1 MIGGIAAGIVV
12 FNAEKERLE
21 NNISRL
27 KKQVKDVYIFDN
39 SNVSDGDYDGVTYLS
54 ENKNCGIAYALNRI
68 MEQAKAD
75 GYKWLITMDQD
86 SLIPDG
92 MVHGFEESMR
102 EYQCWYK
109 EKNETPS
116 PITTALKRVM
126 NKITVAKCRKYLRI
140 ERFDIVHVNA
150 LTAYVVG
157 KAAILENIPVVW
169 HIREFMEEDLGISFV
184 SREYSLE
191 LLNRAT
197 QFIAISQ
204 PICNKWS
211 AQLQA
216 PVTVVHDGVPV
227 KDYYVDNN
235 TVHETVK
242 VLLYGRVVPGKGQ
255 LFYVQAAENILRNTS
270 KPCTFYFAGKVEDE
284 EYFNSCMQSIRQ
296 SGQENSIKYL
306 GQISDIQNLL
316 RDTDIVCVCST
327 KEGFGRV
334 TVESMLGKCL
344 VVGAASGAT
353 TELIQDGVNGIL
365 YQPDDEADFCK
376 KLTACIEQ
384 FDKYAGVVENGQKYA
399 LSHFTDE
406 KNTEGIL
413 LVYKNIAERIR

>member
-1 MIGGIAAGIVV
+1 MKILLAATSTEDFSGASKCLLELASSLTRHGQEVVVSLPKVGGSIETA
-12 FNAEKERLE
+12 
-21 NNISRL
+21 
-27 KKQVKDVYIFDN
+27 
-39 SNVSDGDYDGVTYLS
+39 LS
-54 ENKNCGIAYALNRI
+54 EKN
-68 MEQAKAD
+68 
-75 GYKWLITMDQD
+75 
-86 SLIPDG
+86 IPF
-92 MVHGFEESMR
+92 VVMR

-242 VLLYGRVVPGKGQ
+242 VG
-255 LFYVQAAENILRNTS
+255 
-270 KPCTFYFAGKVEDE
+270 
-284 EYFNSCMQSIRQ
+284 
-296 SGQENSIKYL
+296 
-306 GQISDIQNLL
+306 
-316 RDTDIVCVCST
+316 
-327 KEGFGRV
+327 
-334 TVESMLGKCL
+334 
-344 VVGAASGAT
+344 
-353 TELIQDGVNGIL
+353 
-365 YQPDDEADFCK
+365 
-376 KLTACIEQ
+376 
-384 FDKYAGVVENGQKYA
+384 
-399 LSHFTDE
+399 SHWT
-406 KNTEGIL
+406 
-413 LVYKNIAERIR
+413 

>member
-1 MIGGIAAGIVV
+1 
-12 FNAEKERLE
+12 
-21 NNISRL
+21 
-27 KKQVKDVYIFDN
+27 
-39 SNVSDGDYDGVTYLS
+39 
-54 ENKNCGIAYALNRI
+54 
-68 MEQAKAD
+68 
-75 GYKWLITMDQD
+75 
-86 SLIPDG
+86 
-92 MVHGFEESMR
+92 
-102 EYQCWYK
+102 
-109 EKNETPS
+109 
-116 PITTALKRVM
+116 M

>member
-1 MIGGIAAGIVV
+1 MKILLAATSTEDFSGASKCLIELASSLIRHGHKVVVSLPKAGGLIETVLS
-12 FNAEKERLE
+12 EK
-21 NNISRL
+21 NISF
-27 KKQVKDVYIFDN
+27 VV
-39 SNVSDGDYDGVTYLS
+39 
-54 ENKNCGIAYALNRI
+54 
-68 MEQAKAD
+68 
-75 GYKWLITMDQD
+75 
-86 SLIPDG
+86 
-92 MVHGFEESMR
+92 MR

-109 EKNETPS
+109 GESENPSSLSVAVKRLMNE
-116 PITTALKRVM
+116 
-126 NKITVAKCRKYLRI
+126 ITVAKCRKYLRT
-140 ERFDIVHVNA
+140 EHFDIVHVNA

-157 KAAILENIPVVW
+157 KAAIAEKLPVIW

-184 SREYSLE
+184 DSEYAFK
-191 LLNRAT
+191 LLNHAT

-211 AQLQA
+211 ARLQT

-227 KDYYVDNN
+227 KNYCVAHNDA
-235 TVHETVK
+235 HEMVK
-242 VLLYGRVVPGKGQ
+242 VLLYGRIVPGKGQ
-255 LFYVQAAENILRNTS
+255 LFYVRAAEKVLRNIAVH
-270 KPCTFYFAGKVEDE
+270 CTFYFAGKAEDE
-284 EYFNSCMQSIRQ
+284 DYFNKCIQSIQQ
-296 SGQENSIKYL
+296 SGQSSHIEYL
-306 GQISDIQNLL
+306 GQISDIQSLL
-316 RDTDIVCVCST
+316 KDMDIVCVCST

>member
-1 MIGGIAAGIVV
+1 MKILLAATSTEDFSGASKCLLELASSLTRHGQEVVVSLPKVGGSIEAVLFEKNIPFVV
-12 FNAEKERLE
+12 
-21 NNISRL
+21 
-27 KKQVKDVYIFDN
+27 
-39 SNVSDGDYDGVTYLS
+39 
-54 ENKNCGIAYALNRI
+54 
-68 MEQAKAD
+68 
-75 GYKWLITMDQD
+75 
-86 SLIPDG
+86 
-92 MVHGFEESMR
+92 MR

-109 EKNETPS
+109 EKNETLS
-116 PITTALKRVM
+116 PITIALKRVM
-126 NKITVAKCRKYLRI
+126 NEITVAKCRKYLRI

-169 HIREFMEEDLGISFV
+169 HIREFMEEDLGISFID
-184 SREYSLE
+184 STYSFE

-211 AQLQA
+211 AQLQV

-235 TVHETVK
+235 SVHETVN

-255 LFYVQAAENILRNTS
+255 LFYVQAAENILRNIS
-270 KPCTFYFAGKVEDE
+270 VPCTFYFAGKTEDE
-284 EYFNSCMQSIRQ
+284 DYFNNCMQSIQQ
-296 SGQENSIKYL
+296 SGQEEHIKYL

-334 TVESMLGKCL
+334 TVESMLGNCL
-344 VVGAASGAT
+344 IVGAASGAT

-365 YQPDDEADFCK
+365 YQPNNQDDFCK
-376 KLTACIEQ
+376 KLTACIEH
-384 FDKYAGVVENGQKYA
+384 FDKYTNIVESGQKYA
-399 LSHFTDE
+399 LTNFTDE
-406 KNTEGIL
+406 KNVEEIL
-413 LVYKNIAERIR
+413 SVYKNVICIDKNNFI

>member
-1 MIGGIAAGIVV
+1 MKILLAATSTEDFSGASKCLLELASSLTRHGQEVVVSLPKVGGSIETA
-12 FNAEKERLE
+12 
-21 NNISRL
+21 
-27 KKQVKDVYIFDN
+27 
-39 SNVSDGDYDGVTYLS
+39 LS
-54 ENKNCGIAYALNRI
+54 EKN
-68 MEQAKAD
+68 
-75 GYKWLITMDQD
+75 
-86 SLIPDG
+86 IPF
-92 MVHGFEESMR
+92 VVMR

-169 HIREFMEEDLGISFV
+169 HIREFMDEDLGISFV

>member
-1 MIGGIAAGIVV
+1 MLELASSLTRHGQEVVVSLPKVGGSIETA
-12 FNAEKERLE
+12 
-21 NNISRL
+21 
-27 KKQVKDVYIFDN
+27 
-39 SNVSDGDYDGVTYLS
+39 LS
-54 ENKNCGIAYALNRI
+54 EKN
-68 MEQAKAD
+68 
-75 GYKWLITMDQD
+75 
-86 SLIPDG
+86 IPF
-92 MVHGFEESMR
+92 VVMR

-365 YQPDDEADFCK
+365 YQSDDEADFCK

>member
-1 MIGGIAAGIVV
+1 MNQQRRKSVVSGYLFLLLISAVYSFTNTSLEIKGILSTFVIIIESLFFLLFLYFVGRYNIKKLLKIAFLLSVGGIHYLMTRETV
-12 FNAEKERLE
+12 FLMMLMVA
-21 NNISRL
+21 
-27 KKQVKDVYIFDN
+27 VIFTELD
-39 SNVSDGDYDGVTYLS
+39 
-54 ENKNCGIAYALNRI
+54 
-68 MEQAKAD
+68 
-75 GYKWLITMDQD
+75 
-86 SLIPDG
+86 
-92 MVHGFEESMR
+92 
-102 EYQCWYK
+102 
-109 EKNETPS
+109 
-116 PITTALKRVM
+116 
-126 NKITVAKCRKYLRI
+126 
-140 ERFDIVHVNA
+140 VNA

-169 HIREFMEEDLGISFV
+169 HIREFMEEDLGISFID
-184 SREYSLE
+184 STYSFK

-211 AQLQA
+211 AWLQV

-227 KDYYVDNN
+227 KDYYVAHND
-235 TVHETVK
+235 THETVK
-242 VLLYGRVVPGKGQ
+242 VLLYGRIVPGKGQ
-255 LFYVQAAENILRNTS
+255 LFYVRAAEKVLQNIS
-270 KPCTFYFAGKVEDE
+270 VPCTFYFAGKVEDE
-284 EYFNSCMQSIRQ
+284 DYFNKCMQSIQQ
-296 SGQENSIKYL
+296 SGQSSHIEYL
-306 GQISDIQNLL
+306 GQISDIQSLL
-316 RDTDIVCVCST
+316 KDTDIVCVCST

-413 LVYKNIAERIR
+413 LVYKDIAERIR

>member
-1 MIGGIAAGIVV
+1 MKILLAATSTEDFSGASKCLLELASSLTRHGQEVVVSLPKVGGSIETA
-12 FNAEKERLE
+12 
-21 NNISRL
+21 
-27 KKQVKDVYIFDN
+27 
-39 SNVSDGDYDGVTYLS
+39 LS
-54 ENKNCGIAYALNRI
+54 EKN
-68 MEQAKAD
+68 
-75 GYKWLITMDQD
+75 
-86 SLIPDG
+86 IPF
-92 MVHGFEESMR
+92 VVMR

-296 SGQENSIKYL
+296 SGQENSIKSLERHRY
-306 GQISDIQNLL
+306 
-316 RDTDIVCVCST
+316 RMCV
-327 KEGFGRV
+327 
-334 TVESMLGKCL
+334 
-344 VVGAASGAT
+344 
-353 TELIQDGVNGIL
+353 
-365 YQPDDEADFCK
+365 
-376 KLTACIEQ
+376 
-384 FDKYAGVVENGQKYA
+384 FDKRRVWACYRRIYARQMPCCRCSFRCHDRVDTGWCKRYFVSAG
-399 LSHFTDE
+399 
-406 KNTEGIL
+406 
-413 LVYKNIAERIR
+413 

>member
-1 MIGGIAAGIVV
+1 MKILLVATSTEDFSGASKCLLELASSLTRHGQEVVVSLPKVGGSIEAVLFEKNIPFVV
-12 FNAEKERLE
+12 
-21 NNISRL
+21 
-27 KKQVKDVYIFDN
+27 
-39 SNVSDGDYDGVTYLS
+39 
-54 ENKNCGIAYALNRI
+54 
-68 MEQAKAD
+68 
-75 GYKWLITMDQD
+75 
-86 SLIPDG
+86 
-92 MVHGFEESMR
+92 MR

-126 NKITVAKCRKYLRI
+126 NEITVAKCRKYLRI

-169 HIREFMEEDLGISFV
+169 HIREFMEEDLGISFID
-184 SREYSLE
+184 STYSFK

-211 AQLQA
+211 AWLQV

-227 KDYYVDNN
+227 KDYYVAHND
-235 TVHETVK
+235 THETVK
-242 VLLYGRVVPGKGQ
+242 VLLYGRIVPGKGQ
-255 LFYVQAAENILRNTS
+255 LFYVRAAEKVLQNIS
-270 KPCTFYFAGKVEDE
+270 VPCTFYFAGKVEDE
-284 EYFNSCMQSIRQ
+284 DYFNKCMQSIQQ
-296 SGQENSIKYL
+296 SGQSSHIEYL
-306 GQISDIQNLL
+306 GQISDIQSLL
-316 RDTDIVCVCST
+316 KDTDIVCVCST

-413 LVYKNIAERIR
+413 LVYKDITERIR

>member
-1 MIGGIAAGIVV
+1 MKILLVATSTEDFSGASKCLLELASSLTRHGQEVVVSLPKVGGSIEAVLFEKNIPFVV
-12 FNAEKERLE
+12 
-21 NNISRL
+21 
-27 KKQVKDVYIFDN
+27 
-39 SNVSDGDYDGVTYLS
+39 
-54 ENKNCGIAYALNRI
+54 
-68 MEQAKAD
+68 
-75 GYKWLITMDQD
+75 
-86 SLIPDG
+86 
-92 MVHGFEESMR
+92 MR

-109 EKNETPS
+109 EKNETLS

-126 NKITVAKCRKYLRI
+126 NEITVAKCRKYLRI

-169 HIREFMEEDLGISFV
+169 HIREFMEEDLGISFID
-184 SREYSLE
+184 STYSFK

-211 AQLQA
+211 AQLQV

-235 TVHETVK
+235 SVHETVN
-242 VLLYGRVVPGKGQ
+242 VLLYGRVVQGKGQ
-255 LFYVQAAENILRNTS
+255 LFYVQAAENILRDTS
-270 KPCTFYFAGKVEDE
+270 KPCMFYFAGKTEDE
-284 EYFNSCMQSIRQ
+284 EYFNNCMQSIQQ
-296 SGQENSIKYL
+296 SGQEERIKYL
-306 GQISDIQNLL
+306 GQISDIQNTL

-334 TVESMLGKCL
+334 TVESMLGHCL

-353 TELIQDGVNGIL
+353 TELIRDGVNGIL
-365 YQPDDEADFCK
+365 YQPNNQDDFCK
-376 KLTACIEQ
+376 KLTTCIEH
-384 FDKYAGVVENGQKYA
+384 FGDYTNVIENGQKYA
-399 LSHFTDE
+399 LANFTDE
-406 KNTEGIL
+406 KNVEGIL
-413 LVYKNIAERIR
+413 LVYKDIAERIR

>member
-1 MIGGIAAGIVV
+1 MKILLAATSTEDFSGASKCLLELASSLTRHGQEVVVSLPKVGGSIEAALS
-12 FNAEKERLE
+12 EK
-21 NNISRL
+21 NISF
-27 KKQVKDVYIFDN
+27 VV
-39 SNVSDGDYDGVTYLS
+39 
-54 ENKNCGIAYALNRI
+54 
-68 MEQAKAD
+68 
-75 GYKWLITMDQD
+75 
-86 SLIPDG
+86 
-92 MVHGFEESMR
+92 MR

-109 EKNETPS
+109 EKNETLS

-126 NKITVAKCRKYLRI
+126 NEITVAKCRKYLRI

-157 KAAILENIPVVW
+157 KAAIKEKIPVVW
-169 HIREFMEEDLGISFV
+169 HIREFMEEDLGISFAD
-184 SREYSLE
+184 REYSLE
-191 LLNRAT
+191 LLNRAM

-211 AQLQA
+211 AQLQV

-235 TVHETVK
+235 SVHETVN

-306 GQISDIQNLL
+306 GQISDIQTLL

-334 TVESMLGKCL
+334 TVESMLGRCL
-344 VVGAASGAT
+344 VLGAASGAT
-353 TELIQDGVNGIL
+353 SELIQDGMNGIL
-365 YQPDDEADFCK
+365 YQPNDHDDFCK
-376 KLTACIEQ
+376 KLTTCIEH
-384 FDKYAGVVENGQKYA
+384 FDDYTNVIENGQKYA
-399 LSHFTDE
+399 LANFTDE
-406 KNTEGIL
+406 KNVEGIL
-413 LVYKNIAERIR
+413 SIYKNVICIDKNNFI